1 MVREC
6 TLGAMG
12 GTSESTQGGSTH
24 AGGEGAG
31 HVLGAELEFA
41 REVLRHEAAALEGLA
56 SRLDERFCLA
66 VEILCRCADAGGTV
80 LVSGIGKSGHV
91 GAKISATLASV
102 GIPSHAVHP
111 TEAAHGDLGRFR
123 ATDVCICLS
132 YSGRTE
138 EVVNLAASL
147 RQDGLP
153 IIAITGGGNGHSS
166 AEPSDLERLAT
177 VTLHLGVVE
186 EAGHLDAPT
195 TSTTATLALGDALAL
210 AASRRR
216 NFTPH
221 DFAKRHP
228 GGSLGMQLR
237 PVTEILRFRVGERL
251 KTVGEA
257 MSVREALEAAAPA
270 PGERRPGAMLVTGDG
285 GRLTGIF
292 TDADLRRL
300 VRRDPGLLESEM
312 RGVMTASPRTLPDT
326 ALVKDAVLMVRT
338 HRQDEIPIIDGDG
351 KPVGLLDVQDL
362 VTLKLVAD

>member
-1 MVREC
+1 
-6 TLGAMG
+6 MG
-12 GTSESTQGGSTH
+12 GTGESTR
-24 AGGEGAG
+24 A
-31 HVLGAELEFA
+31 AELDFA
-41 REVLRHEAAALEGLA
+41 RAVLRHEAAALEGLA
-56 SRLDERFCLA
+56 SRLDERFCEA
-66 VEILCRCADAGGTV
+66 VEILCRCAEAGGTV
-80 LVSGIGKSGHV
+80 LVSGIGKSGHI

-153 IIAITGGGNGHSS
+153 IIAITGGGNGGGNGGE
-166 AEPSDLERLAT
+166 ASDLERLAT
-177 VTLHLGVVE
+177 VALHLGVVE

-216 NFTPH
+216 NFTRH

-237 PVTEILRFRVGERL
+237 RVTEILRFRVGERL
-251 KTVGEA
+251 KTVGET
-257 MSVREALEAAAPA
+257 MTVREALEAAAPA
-270 PGERRPGAMLVTGDG
+270 PGERRPGAMLVTGEG

-300 VRRDPGLLESEM
+300 VRRDPGLLDEAM

-338 HRQDEIPIIDGDG
+338 HRQDEIPIVDGEG
-351 KPVGLLDVQDL
+351 RPIGLLDVQDL